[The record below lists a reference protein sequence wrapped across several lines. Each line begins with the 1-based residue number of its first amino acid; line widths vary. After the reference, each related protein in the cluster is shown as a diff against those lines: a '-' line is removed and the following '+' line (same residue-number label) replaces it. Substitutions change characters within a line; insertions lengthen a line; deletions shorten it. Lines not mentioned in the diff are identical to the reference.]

1 MHSKSKNNLS
11 VNIIAKL
18 IIYLVLLIVA
28 VATLFPVIYSIFGA
42 FKDTQ
47 ELMTSGKLLPEKISW
62 ENYVYVWSKV
72 NFARY
77 TTNSLIVTVA
87 VVIIRILMT
96 TITAYVF
103 SRRDFKG
110 GKTIHMAFLASMF
123 INAGAATMYP
133 IYKLVVDMGIN
144 KNYLGLIFINCGVP
158 VSLIILGEG
167 YLKGIPTTFDEA
179 AKIDGCSFIRTFAQ
193 IIFPMMKPFVA
204 IVALLTFRD
213 VWNSYLMP
221 MIITFGQPK
230 LQLLSVAI
238 VDLRAGG
245 GGMATMW
252 SCVLAA
258 VNISIVPVITV
269 YIICNK
275 QFVNGLIAGGIK
287 E

>member
-1 MHSKSKNNLS
+1 MRSKNNLS
-11 VNIIAKL
+11 AGIVLRIV
-18 IIYLVLLIVA
+18 IYAILLTVA
-28 VATLFPVIYSIFGA
+28 AVTLFPVVYSIFGA

-47 ELMTSGKLLPEKISW
+47 ELMTSGRLLPEKFSM

-77 TTNSLIVTVA
+77 TINSLIVTVA
-87 VVIIRILMT
+87 VVAVRIFLVT
-96 TITAYVF
+96 VTAYVF
-103 SRRDFKG
+103 SRRKFKG
-110 GKTIHMAFLASMF
+110 GKFIHAVFLVSMF
-123 INAGAATMYP
+123 ISAGAAAMYP
-133 IYKLVVDMGIN
+133 IYKLIVDMGIN
-144 KNYLGLIFINCGVP
+144 KNYLGLIFVNCGVP
-158 VSLIILGEG
+158 VSLILLGEG
-167 YLKGIPTTFDEA
+167 YLKGISVTFDEA

-193 IIFPMMKPFVA
+193 IIFPMMMPFIAV
-204 IVALLTFRD
+204 VALLTFRD

-238 VDLRAGG
+238 VELRAGG

-252 SCVLAA
+252 SRILAA
-258 VNISIVPVITV
+258 VNISIVPVIAV

>member
-1 MHSKSKNNLS
+1 MHSKTKNNLS
-11 VNIIAKL
+11 VNVFVKL
-18 IIYLVLLIVA
+18 VIYLVLLAVA

-47 ELMTSGKLLPEKISW
+47 ELMTSGKLLPEKITW

-77 TTNSLIVTVA
+77 TMNSLIVTVA
-87 VVIIRILMT
+87 VVIIRIFMT
-96 TITAYVF
+96 TVTAYVF

-110 GKTIHMAFLASMF
+110 GKIIHMAFLASMF

-167 YLKGIPTTFDEA
+167 YLKGIPKTFDEA

-204 IVALLTFRD
+204 VVALLTFRD

-238 VDLRAGG
+238 VELRAGG

-252 SCVLAA
+252 SRILAA